1 MKRLFSLLVAS
12 FVLMLP
18 ACVQPEQPGE
28 ITPGTLDAPS
38 LQANP
43 SSVSITD
50 YSDVT
55 CLTYSWNDVAPEG
68 VSPTY
73 SLQLAKAED
82 TSFSNAVTVT
92 CPGAGKQFSSYL
104 MAEIASEL
112 GADIKTGFDLIA
124 RVNVSAD
131 KYEPA
136 VSNVVSVHVGQVRYE
151 VSKLFITGV
160 GEAPVEMTLEDGVF
174 TWQGHLEKG
183 AEFKFPCQDNAPWPS
198 VARDPVADGY
208 WSARLCFSEVDDF
221 GFAVSVPGIYKLFVD
236 ARDSNAPVV
245 TAQLIEPDLDINVTE
260 LYIIGDAVGNADDLS
275 KMEAFAGSDGVF
287 TWKGHLDPLKGFRF
301 PIQSSASWPAL
312 MITTDGKDLVYV
324 EDEAG
329 QESFVV
335 TDPGIYEITVD
346 AKNVNALSYTI
357 ELIEKDKV
365 IRHLYP
371 VGGFDWGWNK
381 DVAEEMTTEDGVIYY
396 WKGTIWANADF
407 KFLCQRDAWSP
418 GYTRNAEADDY
429 WTLVYNDGSLP
440 DTQFQVSE
448 TGVYVVT
455 LNLETLKISVR
466 KASDSPDIFLI
477 GAAFN
482 WGWDKDAAEQM
493 TTEDGITYT
502 WSGFMWGSGDFK
514 FLCQRDAWAPGYN
527 RDGNASDYW
536 TLIYNDGSA
545 PDVQFQVPEN
555 GEYTVTINIETLKIK
570 VAKKEEPP
578 TPSYQDIF
586 LIGAAFDWGW
596 NQSAAEQM
604 TTTDGITYT
613 WTGNMWG
620 ERDFKFLCQRDA
632 WAPGYNRDANASDY
646 WTLVYRASDS
656 DPDVQFQ
663 VPENG
668 EHTITIN
675 IQTMKVTVQG
685 PPKPDY
691 PKIYPVGCINDW
703 GWDLGKIQ
711 PMDTEDGIT
720 YTITVKIWAD
730 NDFKFLCQNDGWFP
744 DYVRDKNA
752 SDYFTV
758 IKRESA
764 DSGIEDAAFRLD
776 TQGMESANYKITLNV
791 QTRKLTLEKQ

>member
-502 WSGFMWGSGDFK
+502 WSGFMWGNGDFK